1 MLKIYRIKTES
12 RKHFMGGLEWQYI
25 KEELTC
31 FRYCPIQ
38 DRFIV
43 IGWRWAGNSMFGFS
57 TAEAARE
64 WGYKSL
70 CKQKQEFVL
79 IGR

>member
-1 MLKIYRIKTES
+1 MLNFYRIKTES
-12 RKHFMGGLEWQYI
+12 RRGLGCLEWQYI
-25 KEELTC
+25 KQKLTC